1 MERRKFLQGTA
12 SAGATGLAV
21 SAGLLTP
28 AMVFAGSHG
37 GEKKEEAPAE
47 APKEDAAAATE
58 GGYPFESKDLAEV
71 MKALGAEGAEESADI
86 KLSAPEVAEN
96 GAVVPIK
103 VDAKAIDGVTSIA
116 LITAENQTPLSA
128 VNDLGEGAL
137 AFVGCRIKM
146 GKSGDVIAVVKAGD
160 KAYTAKKGV
169 KVTIGG
175 CGG

>member
-12 SAGATGLAV
+12 SASVAGLAV
-21 SAGLLTP
+21 STGLITP
-28 AMVFAGSHG
+28 AMVFAGSHSG
-37 GEKKEEAPAE
+37 DMKEEAPAAD
-47 APKEDAAAATE
+47 APATE
-58 GGYPFESKDLAEV
+58 GGYPFESKDIAEV
-71 MKALGAEGAEESADI
+71 MKALGAEGAEESADV

-96 GAVVPIK
+96 GAVVPVK
-103 VDAKAIDGVTSIA
+103 VDAKAIDGVTTIA
-116 LITAENQTPLSA
+116 LITEKNQTPLSA
-128 VNDLGEGAL
+128 VYELGEGAT

-160 KAYTAKKGV
+160 KVYTAKKGV